1 MNLSLSLLVFIAL
14 TAVTAMSGAVFR
26 PGDWYAALNKPPWQP
41 PNWLFAPVWMVLY
54 AMIAVSGWLVWRSA
68 GLESGAVALGVYAV
82 QLVLNFCWSWIFF
95 GRRRPDLALVE
106 MVALWLSV
114 LGTIVLFYPLHAGA
128 AWLLLPYLLWV
139 SFAMVLNFSIWR
151 RNPRALAAT
160 G

>member
-68 GLESGAVALGVYAV
+68 GMESGAVALGVYAV